1 MAAQPSRQERRVSG
15 EDYRGHFLK
24 LLQKAVQADAS
35 DLHLKTGSVP
45 YFRVDGSILPQEGD
59 VLGRETMEGFARV
72 VTNEEQ
78 YKHLMKRGEVDLA
91 FHEKGLGRF
100 RVNTFRQ
107 RGTLSFVM
115 RRIKSKIPSFD
126 QLDLPHSV
134 LRFAELQ
141 RGMCLVTGTTGSGKS
156 TTLASIVDY
165 INQNRRCHIV
175 TIEDPI
181 EYVHPDKLAVVNQR
195 EINIDTMDFAS
206 ALKAVMRQDP
216 DVILVGEMRDVETFG
231 AAISAAETGHLV
243 FSTLHTTNVMQTV
256 DRIID
261 LFPSNQHDQVRSALA
276 TQLKAIMCMRL
287 LPRAGGVG
295 RVPTCEV
302 MFMNSA
308 IKVLIKENRIAQIP
322 MAIQQGAEAGMQSF
336 NDSLHG
342 LIKRGLIAEAVGM
355 EASDNAEELK
365 MMLQGINLSSRRG
378 GILR

>member
-1 MAAQPSRQERRVSG
+1 VSG

-78 YKHLMKRGEVDLA
+78 YKQLMKRGEVDLA

-100 RVNTFRQ
+100 RVNAFRQ

-287 LPRAGGVG
+287 LPRAGGLG

>member
-78 YKHLMKRGEVDLA
+78 YKQLMKRGEVDLA

-100 RVNTFRQ
+100 RVNAFRQ

-287 LPRAGGVG
+287 LPRAGGLG

>member
-1 MAAQPSRQERRVSG
+1 VSA
-15 EDYRGHFLK
+15 EPEYRAVFLK
-24 LLQKAVQADAS
+24 LLQRAVQSDAS

-45 YFRVDGSILPQEGD
+45 YFRVDGSILAQEGD
-59 VLGRETMEGFARV
+59 VLSRETMEGFCRFV
-72 VTNEEQ
+72 MNDEQ

-100 RVNTFRQ
+100 RVNAFRQ
-107 RGTLSFVM
+107 RGTLSMVM
-115 RRIKSKIPSFD
+115 RRIKSKIPSFE
-126 QLDLPHSV
+126 QLQLPHSV

-141 RGMCLVTGTTGSGKS
+141 RGLCLVTGTTGSGKS
-156 TTLASIVDY
+156 TTLASIIDH

-181 EYVHPDKLAVVNQR
+181 EYVHTDKLAVVNQR
-195 EINIDTMDFAS
+195 EINIDTFDFSS

-216 DVILVGEMRDVETFG
+216 DVILVGEMRDVETFQ

-261 LFPSNQHDQVRSALA
+261 LFPTNQHDQVRSALA

-287 LPRAGGVG
+287 LPRIGGVG

-302 MFMNSA
+302 MFMNPA
-308 IKVLIKENRIAQIP
+308 IKVLIKENRLAQIP
-322 MAIQQGAEAGMQSF
+322 MAIQQGADSGMQSF
-336 NDSLHG
+336 NDSLNA
-342 LIKRGLIAEAVGM
+342 LIKRGMIAEAIGM
-355 EASDNAEELK
+355 EASDNPEELK

-378 GILR
+378 GILK

>member
-1 MAAQPSRQERRVSG
+1 VSIS
-15 EDYRGHFLK
+15 ETDYRAFFLK
-24 LLQKAVQADAS
+24 LLQRAVQADAS

-59 VLGRETMEGFARV
+59 VLSRETMEGFCRFV
-72 VTNEEQ
+72 MNEEQ
-78 YKHLMKRGEVDLA
+78 YKLLMKRGEVDLA

-100 RVNTFRQ
+100 RVNAFRQ
-107 RGTLSFVM
+107 RGTLSMVM
-115 RRIKSKIPSFD
+115 RRIKSKIPSFE
-126 QLDLPHSV
+126 QLNLPHSV

-141 RGMCLVTGTTGSGKS
+141 RGLCLVTGTTGSGKS
-156 TTLASIVDY
+156 TTLASIIDH

-175 TIEDPI
+175 TVEDPI
-181 EYVHPDKLAVVNQR
+181 EYVHADKLAVVNQR
-195 EINIDTMDFAS
+195 EINIDTFDFAS

-216 DVILVGEMRDVETFG
+216 DVILVGEMRDIETFQ

-261 LFPSNQHDQVRSALA
+261 LFPTNQHDQVRSALA

-287 LPRAGGVG
+287 LQRTGGVG

-302 MFMNSA
+302 MFMNPA
-308 IKVLIKENRIAQIP
+308 IKVLIKENRLAQIP
-322 MAIQQGAEAGMQSF
+322 MAIQQGADSGMQTF
-336 NDSLHG
+336 NDSLNG
-342 LIKRGLIAEAVGM
+342 LIKQGMVTEAVGM
-355 EASDNAEELK
+355 EASDNPEELK